1 MSSKTGANP
10 ILAKEEGKLEMR
22 EASWPWPWPKRIIQN
37 KGVCRASSTFVLC
50 CPGQMNGDNNAVF
63 RERRE
68 TLQTAILGAS
78 FSLDRYAVNWL
89 TR

>member
-22 EASWPWPWPKRIIQN
+22 EAAGPGQPKRIIQN